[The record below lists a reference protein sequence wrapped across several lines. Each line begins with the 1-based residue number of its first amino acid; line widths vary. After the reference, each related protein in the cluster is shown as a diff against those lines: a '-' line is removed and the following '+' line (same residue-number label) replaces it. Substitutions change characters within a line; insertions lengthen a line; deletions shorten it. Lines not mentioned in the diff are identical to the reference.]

1 MNEKLAKE
9 IVARTM
15 SIIPYNVNVMDKD
28 GILIGSGDQTRL
40 GDEHHGALKV
50 LQTSEKVVFTEQDS
64 RNYPRTKQGVNL
76 PIFFH
81 QELIGVIGITGD
93 PEVVAPFGELVKMAA
108 ELTIEQAYLSDQMRW
123 NETLK
128 QETLIQ
134 LLKGEK
140 QQTNEFTERAE
151 RLNLNLF
158 VERQAVLFHLPEQ
171 ISLKQRQ
178 LFMRELE
185 QKSGMND
192 LIVSTSA
199 AEIVWLKESKNL
211 QQSVFPEE
219 MNEMLNSM
227 DLGIYGALGYQYDGF
242 YGVSMSYESAKET
255 LEAAKKQSAA
265 DFFYKYTDWA
275 LSVLLRDKKDEKKHE
290 LFKHTMDIFQQSD
303 RNGELL
309 HTLRTFIQFD
319 GDMNKTAANLFIH
332 RNTLRYR
339 LDKIEEITSYN
350 PRRTLDL
357 MTLYAAMLVT

>member
-28 GILIGSGDQTRL
+28 GILIGSGDHARL

-50 LQTSEKVVFTEQDS
+50 LQTGEKVVFTEQDS

-93 PEVVAPFGELVKMAA
+93 PSVVAPFGELVKMAA

-123 NETLK
+123 NEALK

-134 LLKGEK
+134 LLKGGD
-140 QQTNEFTERAE
+140 QQTAEFKERAV
-151 RLNLNLF
+151 RLNLNISAK
-158 VERQAVLFHLPEQ
+158 RQAALFRLPEE
-171 ISLKQRQ
+171 IPLKKRQ

-185 QKSGMND
+185 LKAGKND
-192 LIVSTSA
+192 LIVTTSA
-199 AEIVWLKESKNL
+199 AEIVWLVESKAV
-211 QQSVFPEE
+211 QSSVIPDK
-219 MNEMLNSM
+219 MNEMLLRM
-227 DLGIYGALGYQYDGF
+227 DFGIYGALGYQYEGF
-242 YGVSMSYESAKET
+242 FGVSLSYESAKET
-255 LEAAKKQSAA
+255 LDAARKHCAEGY
-265 DFFYKYTDWA
+265 FYTYTDLA
-275 LSVLLRDKKDEKKHE
+275 LPVLLRNKKDETKHE
-290 LFKHTMDIFQQSD
+290 LFNHTMNKFLRSD

-309 HTLRTFIQFD
+309 HTLRAFIQFD
-319 GDMNKTAANLFIH
+319 GDMNKTAEELFIH

-350 PRRTLDL
+350 PRKTLDL
-357 MTLYAAMLVT
+357 MTLYAAIMVT